1 LRSAH
6 RGRRYEI
13 SQTPQHRCEKMAVQ
27 TDELFGKA
35 ANPPQRAR
43 ALVRPALSSQRENG
57 LVLLLHEALG
67 VPLMDDA
74 KRDSGMREP
83 KDVLAGGPVKLQGS
97 TLAELVAALEC
108 LVCLAEGALGF
119 AVGASTCLRVAEWVS
134 PRHETCGPHGAIAGV
149 LLCALRRDALV
160 VVARSACLSHSAR
173 CLPRTF
179 FKPRLTGCDRMVA
192 ARSLVALTLMAV
204 LLCWRYAAFFSISPV
219 GLARALLPRG
229 SLSATALIT
238 LTAMVAGHST
248 QILLQRRRV
257 SLPSSICPECEP
269 PSRVPLLAPVAA
281 RHLLVTV
288 AFAPLS

>member
-1 LRSAH
+1 MRSAH

-160 VVARSACLSHSAR
+160 VVA
-173 CLPRTF
+173 
-179 FKPRLTGCDRMVA
+179 
-192 ARSLVALTLMAV
+192 SLVALTLMAV
-204 LLCWRYAAFFSISPV
+204 VLCWRYAAFFSISPV